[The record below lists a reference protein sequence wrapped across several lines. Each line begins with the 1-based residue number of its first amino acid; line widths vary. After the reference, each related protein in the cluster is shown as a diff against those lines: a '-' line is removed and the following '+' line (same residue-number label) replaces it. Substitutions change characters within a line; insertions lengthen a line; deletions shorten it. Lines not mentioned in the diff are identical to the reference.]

1 MSSIVNAYGGRKK
14 IPTSAVANTQN
25 ATNAS
30 PECQNHRLSP
40 VTFSNLVKHHAHTNP
55 STTVKKNGGK

>member
-1 MSSIVNAYGGRKK
+1 MK
-14 IPTSAVANTQN
+14 IPISDVAKTQN

-30 PECQNHRLSP
+30 PECQNHLLSS
-40 VTFSNLVKHHAHTNP
+40 VTFSNLVTHHAHTNP